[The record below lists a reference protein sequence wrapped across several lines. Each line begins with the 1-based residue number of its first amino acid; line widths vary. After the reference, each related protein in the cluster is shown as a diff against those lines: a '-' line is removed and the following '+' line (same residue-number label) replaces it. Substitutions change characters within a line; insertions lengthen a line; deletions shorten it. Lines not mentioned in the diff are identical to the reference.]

1 MRGMVSGLC
10 NEIPLPARL
19 LSFSSRMTGA
29 EAMDQFEAVREKRRH
44 KRLELEA
51 EVIVRTDR
59 AMIPGRSQEISEG
72 GMSAI
77 LPVELGDGEKVELQV
92 KLPSTI
98 ATTHAIVRDRNVF
111 RHGFEFLQPLHGIL
125 GYSSGNCEACGGSGS
140 IIRALDGETGVA
152 FGYIKCTDCNGTGDL
167 Q

>member
-1 MRGMVSGLC
+1 
-10 NEIPLPARL
+10 
-19 LSFSSRMTGA
+19 
-29 EAMDQFEAVREKRRH
+29 MDQFEAVEEKRRH
-44 KRLELEA
+44 KRLELEV

-98 ATTHAIVRDRNVF
+98 ATTHAIVRHRNVF
-111 RHGFEFLQPLHGIL
+111 RHGFEFLQPFAWDSWRQL
-125 GYSSGNCEACGGSGS
+125 GQLRGLRWLRFHYPCPGWGNRS
-140 IIRALDGETGVA
+140 RLRV
-152 FGYIKCTDCNGTGDL
+152 YKVH
-167 Q
+167 

>member
-10 NEIPLPARL
+10 DEIPLPARL
-19 LSFSSRMTGA
+19 LSFSSRMTGG
-29 EAMDQFEAVREKRRH
+29 EAMDQFATVREKRRH
-44 KRLELEA
+44 ERLELEV

-77 LPVELGDGEKVELQV
+77 LPVELGNGEKVELQV

-98 ATTHAIVRDRNVF
+98 ATTHAVVRDRNVF
-111 RHGFEFLQPLHGIL
+111 RHGFEFLQPLHGIP
-125 GYSSGNCEACGGSGS
+125 GYSPGNCEACGGSGS

>member
-1 MRGMVSGLC
+1 
-10 NEIPLPARL
+10 
-19 LSFSSRMTGA
+19 MTGG
-29 EAMDQFEAVREKRRH
+29 EAMDQFEAVSEKRRH
-44 KRLELEA
+44 KRLELEV

-92 KLPSTI
+92 KLPITI

-125 GYSSGNCEACGGSGS
+125 RSSSGNCEACGGSGS

-152 FGYIKCTDCNGTGDL
+152 FVYIKCTDCNGTGDL

>member
-1 MRGMVSGLC
+1 
-10 NEIPLPARL
+10 
-19 LSFSSRMTGA
+19 
-29 EAMDQFEAVREKRRH
+29 MDQFATVREKRRH
-44 KRLELEA
+44 ERLELEV

-77 LPVELGDGEKVELQV
+77 LPVELGNGEKVELQV

-98 ATTHAIVRDRNVF
+98 ATTHAVVRDRNVF
-111 RHGFEFLQPLHGIL
+111 RHGFEFLQPLHGIP
-125 GYSSGNCEACGGSGS
+125 GYSPGNCEACGGSGS

>member
-1 MRGMVSGLC
+1 
-10 NEIPLPARL
+10 
-19 LSFSSRMTGA
+19 
-29 EAMDQFEAVREKRRH
+29 MDQFEAVREKRRH
-44 KRLELEA
+44 MRLELEV

-59 AMIPGRSQEISEG
+59 GMIPGRSQEISEG

-77 LPVELGDGEKVELQV
+77 LPVELGNGEKVGLEV

-111 RHGFEFLQPLHGIL
+111 RHGFEFLQPLHGIV
-125 GYSSGNCEACGGSGS
+125 GYGSGNCEACGGSGS